1 MAGLIKPLNSVYD
14 QFRRLPGV
22 GNKSAL
28 RLAYHIIDMP
38 EEEVRRLAETLLQA
52 KREIRFCKECFN
64 LTDSDVCEICAD
76 TERDHSMICVVEQ
89 PQDAMAMERSHGYTG
104 VYHVLHGCLSP
115 LDGIGPENLRIKE
128 LLFRLEKEDVKEV
141 ILATNSNVEGEATA
155 SYLAQLL
162 RHQPVMVS
170 RIARGLPMGGDL
182 EYADEVTLAKAL
194 ENRTPIQRIREI
206 QFVLGNDSFMSMN
219 CRTC

>member
-1 MAGLIKPLNSVYD
+1 MAGLIKPLNNLYE

-28 RLAYHIIDMP
+28 RLAYHIINMP
-38 EEEVRRLAETLLQA
+38 EADVQRLAETLLQA
-52 KREIRFCKECFN
+52 KRDIRFCKECFN
-64 LTDSDVCEICAD
+64 LTDSEVCSICED
-76 TERDHSMICVVEQ
+76 EKRDHSTICVVEQ
-89 PQDAMAMERSHGYTG
+89 PQDAVAMERSHGYTG

-115 LDGIGPENLRIKE
+115 LDGIGPEELRIKE
-128 LLFRLEKEDVKEV
+128 LLFRIGKDDVKEV

-155 SYLAQLL
+155 AYLAQLL
-162 RHQPVMVS
+162 RNQPVIVS

-194 ENRTPIQRIREI
+194 ENRIRI
-206 QFVLGNDSFMSMN
+206 
-219 CRTC
+219 TK

>member
-64 LTDSDVCEICAD
+64 LTDSDICEICAD
-76 TERDHSMICVVEQ
+76 TGRDHSMICVVEQ

-194 ENRTPIQRIREI
+194 ENRTPIKE
-206 QFVLGNDSFMSMN
+206 
-219 CRTC
+219 

>member
-1 MAGLIKPLNSVYD
+1 MAGLIKPLNNLYE

-38 EEEVRRLAETLLQA
+38 EADVQRLAETLLQA
-52 KREIRFCKECFN
+52 KRDIRFCKECFN
-64 LTDSDVCEICAD
+64 LTDSEVCSICED
-76 TERDHSMICVVEQ
+76 EKRDHSTICVVEQ
-89 PQDAMAMERSHGYTG
+89 PQDAVAMERSHGFTG

-115 LDGIGPENLRIKE
+115 LDGIGPEELRIKE
-128 LLFRLEKEDVKEV
+128 LLFRIGKDDVKEV

-155 SYLAQLL
+155 AYLAQLL
-162 RHQPVMVS
+162 RNQPVIVS

-194 ENRTPIQRIREI
+194 ENRIRI
-206 QFVLGNDSFMSMN
+206 
-219 CRTC
+219 TK

>member
-76 TERDHSMICVVEQ
+76 TGRDHSMICVVEQ

-194 ENRTPIQRIREI
+194 ENRTPINE
-206 QFVLGNDSFMSMN
+206 
-219 CRTC
+219 

>member
-76 TERDHSMICVVEQ
+76 TGRDHSMICVVEQ

-182 EYADEVTLAKAL
+182 EYVDEVTLAKAL
-194 ENRTPIQRIREI
+194 ENRTPIKE
-206 QFVLGNDSFMSMN
+206 
-219 CRTC
+219 